1 MEKASQ
7 IRGSLFGTSDWIR
20 HAQFNL
26 LFGPQPAAKFLTA
39 ESSAVFV
46 RFFKF
51 QHATNGETS
60 PAPKTGIL
68 VPRMQAT
75 KDKCV
80 HKVFRDA
87 PETSPVKN
95 STRGRTAVSSLDN
108 TPSLRAQSRQSRT
121 HRIVNEKGSVTS
133 RPLVARADISQ
144 STSAL
149 TLAGQTEATTA
160 QTPPDTRA
168 EDEQPSVHALLQ
180 RIQNLENSLAT
191 SPVPVHSE
199 PGGELIGRQ
208 PVHQDTR
215 VSLYKTRTLKWS
227 YWVGM
232 ADEFDLIVACYSAA
246 GGGLFASYGETD
258 DDDKPNSFHGP
269 EIESLLEE
277 IGGLLRKSKVFAKHL
292 KTGRPSKCL
301 GGAGFDLRP
310 PSRELADTMVDLYCT
325 SFESVYRIIH
335 VPSFRSEYQRYWD
348 NPESATA
355 SQCLKILLV
364 ISIGSSLHDHGNA
377 TTGLR
382 QKVQQWVHAA
392 QAWLSGPLEKDRL
405 DVGGLQVYCL
415 VILARQIFSI
425 GGDLV
430 WVSMGSVIRMAMQ
443 IGLHH
448 DPKHLPPMS
457 LLQAELRRR
466 LWATVLEMAIQS
478 SLDSAMPPIISLSHF
493 DTETPSNYNDDEI
506 DESTIELVPHPRSTY
521 TTSSIQL
528 ILLDSIPTRLRIL
541 QLLGDLKA
549 DLSYQD
555 ALSLSSEVTE
565 SYCAYRKFGQENI
578 NSGMTPF
585 HRNLV
590 DYFVRRFLIP
600 LHCLFAS
607 KAQANPLFYYSLK
620 VNLDVAMAIVSP
632 EPDDGF
638 SRIMATGGGCSARV
652 SVQHREGTLY
662 RNAQHRELLKQA
674 VRDMI
679 SLAVARMHQGDTN
692 VKIHMFLSMILAQT
706 EATEKGVPSELMI
719 AQGARDSLQL
729 CHDLLQA
736 QAGTEPVPYCD
747 DAGVTS
753 SLLDGVPENSLWD
766 FDLESFLPDLGL
778 S

>member
-1 MEKASQ
+1 MERPRRRRRPAFSCLECRRRKIKCDRKDPCS
-7 IRGSLFGTSDWIR
+7 RCVSLAI
-20 HAQFNL
+20 
-26 LFGPQPAAKFLTA
+26 P
-39 ESSAVFV
+39 
-46 RFFKF
+46 
-51 QHATNGETS
+51 
-60 PAPKTGIL
+60 
-68 VPRMQAT
+68 
-75 KDKCV
+75 CV

-87 PETSPVKN
+87 PETSIIQS
-95 STRGRTAVSSLDN
+95 STQGRASVSSSVD
-108 TPSLRAQSRQSRT
+108 TPSSRAQSRQSYTR
-121 HRIVNEKGSVTS
+121 RVVNEKGRV
-133 RPLVARADISQ
+133 PLVARADISPAP
-144 STSAL
+144 TPE
-149 TLAGQTEATTA
+149 GQTEATCTTA
-160 QTPPDTRA
+160 QATRA
-168 EDEQPSVHALLQ
+168 EDEQPSAHALLR
-180 RIQNLENSLAT
+180 RIQHLENSLAT
-191 SPVPVHSE
+191 SPVPAHSE
-199 PGGELIGRQ
+199 PGGELIDRQ

-215 VSLYKTRTLKWS
+215 VSLYKTRTIKWS

-232 ADEFDLIVACYSAA
+232 ADEFDLIMACYSAA
-246 GGGLFASYGETD
+246 GGSLFASYGQT
-258 DDDKPNSFHGP
+258 DDDKPHSFHGP

-277 IGGLLRKSKVFAKHL
+277 IGNLLRKSKVLAKRL
-292 KTGRPSKCL
+292 KTGRPSKSL

-310 PSRELADTMVDLYCT
+310 PSRELSDAMVDLYCT

-335 VPSFRSEYQRYWD
+335 VPSFRAEYQRYWD

-364 ISIGSSLHDHGNA
+364 ISIGSSLHEHENA

-405 DVGGLQVYCL
+405 DVSGLQVYCL

-430 WVSMGSVIRMAMQ
+430 WVSMGSLIRMAMQ

-448 DPKHLPPMS
+448 DPKHLPAMS
-457 LLQAELRRR
+457 LLQVELRRR

-478 SLDSAMPPIISLSHF
+478 SLDSAMPPIISLDHF
-493 DTETPSNYNDDEI
+493 DTEAPSNYNDDEF
-506 DESTIELVPHPRSTY
+506 DESTIELVAHPRSTY
-521 TTSSIQL
+521 TTSSLQL

-541 QLLGDLKA
+541 QLLSGLKA
-549 DLSYQD
+549 ELSYQD
-555 ALSLSSEVTE
+555 VLSLSSEVTD
-565 SYCAYRKFGQENI
+565 SYYAYRKFSQENI

-585 HRNLV
+585 HRNLI

-620 VNLDVAMAIVSP
+620 VSLDVAMAIVSP

-638 SRIMATGGGCSARV
+638 SRIMVTGGGLFREGFWYATSIIGREILSQV
-652 SVQHREGTLY
+652 SVQYREGTLH
-662 RNAQHRELLKQA
+662 RKSQHRELLKQA

-706 EATEKGVPSELMI
+706 KATEEGVPCELMI
-719 AQGARDSLQL
+719 AQGARDSLRL
-729 CHDLLQA
+729 CHDLLQT
-736 QAGTEPVPYCD
+736 QAGTETVPYYD
-747 DAGVTS
+747 DAGVA
-753 SLLDGVPENSLWD
+753 LDGVPENPLWD
-766 FDLESFLPDLGL
+766 FDLELFLPDLGL

>member
-1 MEKASQ
+1 MERPRRRRRPAFSCLECRRRKIKCDRKDPCSHCASVAIQ
-7 IRGSLFGTSDWIR
+7 
-20 HAQFNL
+20 
-26 LFGPQPAAKFLTA
+26 
-39 ESSAVFV
+39 
-46 RFFKF
+46 
-51 QHATNGETS
+51 
-60 PAPKTGIL
+60 
-68 VPRMQAT
+68 
-75 KDKCV
+75 CV

-87 PETSPVKN
+87 PETPNQLQPVR
-95 STRGRTAVSSLDN
+95 SSARGRAAVSSSIDI
-108 TPSLRAQSRQSRT
+108 PSSRAQNRQSCT
-121 HRIVNEKGSVTS
+121 HRIVNEKGRVPS
-133 RPLVARADISQ
+133 RPLVTRADISQ
-144 STSAL
+144 STPAPTSV
-149 TLAGQTEATTA
+149 GQTEATTA
-160 QTPPDTRA
+160 QATPTTRA
-168 EDEQPSVHALLQ
+168 EDEQPSVHALLR
-180 RIQNLENSLAT
+180 RIQQLENSLAT
-191 SPVPVHSE
+191 NPVPAHSE
-199 PGGELIGRQ
+199 PGGKLIDRQ

-215 VSLYKTRTLKWS
+215 VSLYKTRTVKWS

-246 GGGLFASYGETD
+246 GGNLFASYGETDDD

-277 IGGLLRKSKVFAKHL
+277 IGNLLRKCKVFAKRL
-292 KTGRPSKCL
+292 KTGRPSKSL

-405 DVGGLQVYCL
+405 DISGLQVYCL

-448 DPKHLPPMS
+448 DPKHLPVMS

-478 SLDSAMPPIISLSHF
+478 SLDSAMPPIISLDQF
-493 DTETPSNYNDDEI
+493 DTEAPSNYNDDEI
-506 DESTIELVPHPRSTY
+506 DESTIELAAHPRSTY

-541 QLLGDLKA
+541 QLLSGFKA
-549 DLSYQD
+549 ELSYQD
-555 ALSLSSEVTE
+555 VLSLSAEVTD
-565 SYCAYRKFGQENI
+565 SYYAYTKFGQENI
-578 NSGMTPF
+578 SSGMTPF
-585 HRNLV
+585 HRNLI

-632 EPDDGF
+632 EPDEGF
-638 SRIMATGGGCSARV
+638 SRIMATGGGLFREGFWYATSIIGREILSEV
-652 SVQHREGTLY
+652 SVQHREGTLH
-662 RNAQHRELLKQA
+662 RKAQHREFLKQA

-706 EATEKGVPSELMI
+706 EATEKGVPCELTI

-729 CHDLLQA
+729 CYHLLQT
-736 QAGTEPVPYCD
+736 QAGTEPVPYND

-753 SLLDGVPENSLWD
+753 PILDGVPEKLA
-766 FDLESFLPDLGL
+766 LGL
-778 S
+778 

>member
-1 MEKASQ
+1 ME
-7 IRGSLFGTSDWIR
+7 RPR
-20 HAQFNL
+20 RRRR
-26 LFGPQPAAKFLTA
+26 PAFSCLECRRRKIKCD
-39 ESSAVFV
+39 
-46 RFFKF
+46 R
-51 QHATNGETS
+51 
-60 PAPKTGIL
+60 
-68 VPRMQAT
+68 
-75 KDKCV
+75 KDPCSHCVSVAIQCV

-87 PETSPVKN
+87 PETSNQLQPVQ
-95 STRGRTAVSSLDN
+95 SSAQGRAAVSSSIDI
-108 TPSLRAQSRQSRT
+108 PSSRAQNRQSCT
-121 HRIVNEKGSVTS
+121 HRIVKEKGRVPS
-133 RPLVARADISQ
+133 RPLVTRADITQ
-144 STSAL
+144 STPAP

-160 QTPPDTRA
+160 QAPPTTRA
-168 EDEQPSVHALLQ
+168 EDEQPSVHALLR
-180 RIQNLENSLAT
+180 RIQQLENSLAT
-191 SPVPVHSE
+191 SPVPAHSE
-199 PGGELIGRQ
+199 PGGKLIDRQ

-277 IGGLLRKSKVFAKHL
+277 IGNLLRKSSLSEELVLIFA
-292 KTGRPSKCL
+292 
-301 GGAGFDLRP
+301 P

-364 ISIGSSLHDHGNA
+364 ISIGSSLHDHGNS

-405 DVGGLQVYCL
+405 DVSGLQVYCL

-448 DPKHLPPMS
+448 DPKHLPEMS

-478 SLDSAMPPIISLSHF
+478 SLDSAMPPIISLNNF
-493 DTETPSNYNDDEI
+493 DTEPPSNYNDDEI
-506 DESTIELVPHPRSTY
+506 DESTIELVAHPRSTY

-541 QLLGDLKA
+541 QLLSGFKA
-549 DLSYQD
+549 ELSYQD
-555 ALSLSSEVTE
+555 ALSLSSEVTD

-578 NSGMTPF
+578 SSGMTPF
-585 HRNLV
+585 HRNLI

-632 EPDDGF
+632 EPEEGF
-638 SRIMATGGGCSARV
+638 SRIMATGGGCSARD
-652 SVQHREGTLY
+652 SVQHQEGTLH
-662 RNAQHRELLKQA
+662 RKAQHREFLKQA

-706 EATEKGVPSELMI
+706 EATEKGVPCELMI

-729 CHDLLQA
+729 CHDLLQT
-736 QAGTEPVPYCD
+736 QAGTEPVPYYD

-753 SLLDGVPENSLWD
+753 SILDGVPETSLWD
-766 FDLESFLPDLGL
+766 FDLDFFLPDLGL

>member
-1 MEKASQ
+1 ME
-7 IRGSLFGTSDWIR
+7 RLR
-20 HAQFNL
+20 RRRR
-26 LFGPQPAAKFLTA
+26 PAFSCLECRRRKIKCD
-39 ESSAVFV
+39 
-46 RFFKF
+46 R
-51 QHATNGETS
+51 
-60 PAPKTGIL
+60 
-68 VPRMQAT
+68 
-75 KDKCV
+75 KDPCSHCVSVAIQCV

-87 PETSPVKN
+87 PETSPVQ
-95 STRGRTAVSSLDN
+95 SSMQGRTVVSSLDD
-108 TPSLRAQSRQSRT
+108 TPSSRTQTRQSGT
-121 HRIVNEKGSVTS
+121 NRIVNEKGSVTS
-133 RPLVARADISQ
+133 RPLVARADKSQ
-144 STSAL
+144 STPAL
-149 TLAGQTEATTA
+149 TLAGQTEATIA
-160 QTPPDTRA
+160 QTPPTIHA
-168 EDEQPSVHALLQ
+168 EDEQPIVHALLQ
-180 RIQNLENSLAT
+180 RIQHLEDSLAT

-199 PGGELIGRQ
+199 SGGELIDRQ
-208 PVHQDTR
+208 PVHQNTR
-215 VSLYKTRTLKWS
+215 VSLYKTRTLRWS
-227 YWVGM
+227 HWVSM
-232 ADEFDLIVACYSAA
+232 ANEFDLIVACYIAA
-246 GGGLFASYGETD
+246 GGGPPASYGNTD
-258 DDDKPNSFHGP
+258 DDDKPNTFHGP
-269 EIESLLEE
+269 EIESLLKE
-277 IGGLLRKSKVFAKHL
+277 IGDLLRKSKVLAKHL
-292 KTGRPSKCL
+292 KTGRPSKSL

-364 ISIGSSLHDHGNA
+364 ISIGSSIHDHGNA

-405 DVGGLQVYCL
+405 DIGGLQVYCL

-448 DPKHLPPMS
+448 DPKHLPAMS

-478 SLDSAMPPIISLSHF
+478 SLDSAMPPIISLDHF
-493 DTETPSNYNDDEI
+493 DTEAPSNYNDDEI

-528 ILLDSIPTRLRIL
+528 ILLDSMPTRLRIL
-541 QLLGDLKA
+541 ELLSGLKT

-565 SYCAYRKFGQENI
+565 SYCAYRKFSQENV
-578 NSGMTPF
+578 NSGMSAF

-600 LHCLFAS
+600 LHCIFAS

-620 VNLDVAMAIVSP
+620 VSLDVAMAIISP

-638 SRIMATGGGCSARV
+638 SRIMATGGGLFREGFWYATSVIGREILSQV

-662 RNAQHRELLKQA
+662 RNAQHRQLLKQT
-674 VRDMI
+674 VRDMT
-679 SLAVARMHQGDTN
+679 SLAVARIHQGDTN

-706 EATEKGVPSELMI
+706 EATEEGVPCELMI
-719 AQGARDSLQL
+719 AQGARDSLQF
-729 CHDLLQA
+729 CHELLQT
-736 QAGTEPVPYCD
+736 QVGTEPLPYYD

-766 FDLESFLPDLGL
+766 FDLESFLPDLGI

>member
-1 MEKASQ
+1 ME
-7 IRGSLFGTSDWIR
+7 RPR
-20 HAQFNL
+20 RRRR
-26 LFGPQPAAKFLTA
+26 PAFSCLECRRRKIKCD
-39 ESSAVFV
+39 
-46 RFFKF
+46 R
-51 QHATNGETS
+51 
-60 PAPKTGIL
+60 
-68 VPRMQAT
+68 
-75 KDKCV
+75 KDPCSHCVSIAIQCV

-87 PETSPVKN
+87 PETSNQLQPVQS
-95 STRGRTAVSSLDN
+95 STQGRTAVSSPVDN
-108 TPSLRAQSRQSRT
+108 PSSRAQSRQSRT
-121 HRIVNEKGSVTS
+121 HRIVNEEGRVPS
-133 RPLVARADISQ
+133 RPLVARAQ
-144 STSAL
+144 STPAP
-149 TLAGQTEATTA
+149 TPARQTEAITA
-160 QTPPDTRA
+160 QTPPTTRA
-168 EDEQPSVHALLQ
+168 EDGQPSVHALLR
-180 RIQNLENSLAT
+180 RIQHLENSLAT
-191 SPVPVHSE
+191 SPVPAHSE
-199 PGGELIGRQ
+199 PGGELIDRQ

-246 GGGLFASYGETD
+246 GGGLFANYGETD
-258 DDDKPNSFHGP
+258 DDDKPKSFYGP

-277 IGGLLRKSKVFAKHL
+277 IEDLLRKSKVFAKRL
-292 KTGRPSKCL
+292 KTGRPSKSL

-405 DVGGLQVYCL
+405 DVSGLQVYCL

-425 GGDLV
+425 GGELV

-448 DPKHLPPMS
+448 DPKHLLAMS

-478 SLDSAMPPIISLSHF
+478 SLDSAMPPIISLNHF
-493 DTETPSNYNDDEI
+493 DTEAPSNYNDDEI

-528 ILLDSIPTRLRIL
+528 ILLDSMPTRLRIL
-541 QLLGDLKA
+541 QLLGGLKA
-549 DLSYQD
+549 ELSYQD
-555 ALSLSSEVTE
+555 ALSLSSEVTD

-585 HRNLV
+585 HRNLI

-620 VNLDVAMAIVSP
+620 VSLDVAMAIVSP

-638 SRIMATGGGCSARV
+638 SRIMATGGGLFREGFWYATSIIGREILSQV
-652 SVQHREGTLY
+652 SVQLREGTLH

-706 EATEKGVPSELMI
+706 EAMEEGVPCELMI

-729 CHDLLQA
+729 CHDLLQT
-736 QAGTEPVPYCD
+736 QAGTEPVPYYD

-753 SLLDGVPENSLWD
+753 STLGGVPENSLWD
-766 FDLESFLPDLGL
+766 FDLEFFLPDQGF

>member
-1 MEKASQ
+1 MQTSSDRRLYGAK
-7 IRGSLFGTSDWIR
+7 RLFTS
-20 HAQFNL
+20 
-26 LFGPQPAAKFLTA
+26 AKFLTA

-51 QHATNGETS
+51 QHATDGETS

-68 VPRMQAT
+68 VPGMQAT

-87 PETSPVKN
+87 PETSPVQS
-95 STRGRTAVSSLDN
+95 STQGRTEVSSPVD
-108 TPSLRAQSRQSRT
+108 TPSSRAPSQQSRT
-121 HRIVNEKGSVTS
+121 HRVVNEKGRGTS

-144 STSAL
+144 STPAP
-149 TLAGQTEATTA
+149 TLVGQTEATTA
-160 QTPPDTRA
+160 QTPPTTRA
-168 EDEQPSVHALLQ
+168 EDEQPSVHALLR
-180 RIQNLENSLAT
+180 RIQHLENSLAT
-191 SPVPVHSE
+191 SSVPAHSE
-199 PGGELIGRQ
+199 PRGELIDRQ
-208 PVHQDTR
+208 PVHQGTR

-227 YWVGM
+227 YWAGM

-246 GGGLFASYGETD
+246 GGGLFASSGETD
-258 DDDKPNSFHGP
+258 DHNKPNSFHGP

-277 IGGLLRKSKVFAKHL
+277 IGDLLRKSKVFAKRL
-292 KTGRPSKCL
+292 KTGRPSKSL

-310 PSRELADTMVDLYCT
+310 PSRELADTMVDLYCM

-355 SQCLKILLV
+355 SQCLQILLV

-377 TTGLR
+377 TTVLR

-405 DVGGLQVYCL
+405 DVSGLQVYCL

-430 WVSMGSVIRMAMQ
+430 WVSMGSVVRMAMQ

-448 DPKHLPPMS
+448 DPKHLPAMS

-478 SLDSAMPPIISLSHF
+478 SLDSAMPPIISLDHF
-493 DTETPSNYNDDEI
+493 DTEAPSNYNDDEI
-506 DESTIELVPHPRSTY
+506 NESTIELVPHPRSTY

-528 ILLDSIPTRLRIL
+528 LLLGSIPTRFRIL
-541 QLLGDLKA
+541 QLLSGPKA
-549 DLSYQD
+549 ELSYQD
-555 ALSLSSEVTE
+555 ALSLSSELTD
-565 SYCAYRKFGQENI
+565 SFCAYSKFGQENVA
-578 NSGMTPF
+578 PF
-585 HRNLV
+585 HRNLI

-638 SRIMATGGGCSARV
+638 SRIMATGGGLFREGFWYATSIIGREILSQV
-652 SVQHREGTLY
+652 LVQHREGTLH

-674 VRDMI
+674 VRDMM

-706 EATEKGVPSELMI
+706 EATEEGVPCELMI

-729 CHDLLQA
+729 CHDLLQT
-736 QAGTEPVPYCD
+736 QAGTEPVPYYD
-747 DAGVTS
+747 DAGATS
-753 SLLDGVPENSLWD
+753 SNLDGVPGNSLWD
-766 FDLESFLPDLGL
+766 FDLEFFLPDMGL